1 METSVGQSTEQAA
14 GSAAAH
20 PGRPGAGRTAG
31 LKRLLAFRETTTI
44 ALVVLI
50 AVIMSFASPFFL
62 TSENITTTIQSFS
75 IEGFVVIA
83 MTIVLIS
90 GGIDLSVASVMALS
104 GVLAGVLFKAGVNV
118 WLASSAG
125 LGVGLLVGAVN
136 GFFITRL
143 GLSPFITTL
152 ALQQIA
158 RGAAY
163 VISGGVPV
171 PLSNLPPEFKFM
183 GRGAVGGTAIPFT
196 IVLFLVVVVAFD
208 FMSRRSTL
216 VRKVYYLGSN
226 EKAARLSGL
235 DVNRVRMG
243 VYVLSGLLSAVAGV
257 LAIARFNSATSYYGV
272 GVDLR
277 AISACV
283 IGGASL
289 NGGEGTILGSIIGI
303 TLMSIIGSSLVLL
316 DVSPY
321 WQDLT
326 MGLILLAAVSVD
338 YLSHMRRK

>member
-1 METSVGQSTEQAA
+1 MDQHAQPATLETAPAERQE
-14 GSAAAH
+14 
-20 PGRPGAGRTAG
+20 RPRPSG
-31 LKRLLAFRETTTI
+31 LRRILAFRETTTI

-62 TSENITTTIQSFS
+62 TGENITTTVQSFS

-83 MTIVLIS
+83 MTVVLIS
-90 GGIDLSVASVMALS
+90 GGIDLSVASVMALA
-104 GVLAGVLFKAGVNV
+104 GVLAGVLFRGGVNV
-118 WLASSAG
+118 WLASGAG
-125 LGVGLLVGAVN
+125 IGVGVVVGVVN
-136 GFFITRL
+136 GFFVTRL

-183 GRGAVGGTAIPFT
+183 GRGMIAGTAVPFT
-196 IVLFLVVVVAFD
+196 IVLFLVVVVGFD

-216 VRKVYYLGSN
+216 LRRVYYLGSN
-226 EKAARLSGL
+226 EKAARLSGI
-235 DVNRVRMG
+235 DVSRVRMG

-303 TLMSIIGSSLVLL
+303 TLMSVIGSSLVLL

-326 MGLILLAAVSVD
+326 MGLILLAAVSID
-338 YLSHMRRK
+338 YLSHMRRR